1 MSRAAIGRLVILG
14 GGTAGWLAAAILARA
29 LGRRVE
35 ISLVES
41 AAIGTVGVGEAT
53 IPQIRLVN
61 RFLGLDEDSVLR
73 ASEATFKLGIEF
85 HGWRR
90 PEGSYIHAF
99 GGIGIPLGTLPF
111 YQYWLRRIHEGGAL
125 DLRDFSLNAVA
136 ARAHRFLRRER
147 WGETPLPGINYAY
160 HFDATLYARFLRR
173 HAEGQGVRRIEGRV
187 VDVEREGENGFL
199 RALLL
204 EGGERVA
211 GDFFLDCSGFR
222 GLLIAGE
229 MGVGF
234 ADWSDW
240 LPCDRAVAV
249 GCARTEPLL
258 PYTQAIARPAGWQ
271 WRIPLQHRIGNG
283 HVYASAHMSDD
294 EATAI
299 LMCSL
304 DGKALGEPRLLHFK
318 AGMREAVWEKNCLA
332 LGLASGFL
340 EPLESTSIHLIQ
352 SGLERLLD
360 LFPDRHCEPHLVAE
374 YNRRTRVEFESVRDF
389 LILHYYA
396 NGRPEPFWRERAV
409 MHIPP
414 ELAERIALFR
424 ASGRIHRRADELF
437 TEASWLQVLVGQGI
451 IPEHHHPFADALTT
465 AEMDEYFSHIR
476 TLIDRA
482 VAEMPEHADYIA
494 RHCAAIDPPGAPA

>member
-1 MSRAAIGRLVILG
+1 MSAAAIRRLVILG

-29 LGRRVE
+29 FGRRLE

-61 RFLGLDEDSVLR
+61 QFLGLDEDAVLR

-85 HGWRR
+85 RGWRR
-90 PEGSYIHAF
+90 PDDAYMHAF

-111 YQYWLRRIHEGGAL
+111 HQYWLRRIHEGGEL
-125 DLRDFSLNAVA
+125 DLWDFSLNAA
-136 ARAHRFLRRER
+136 AAHAGRFLRRER
-147 WGETPLPGINYAY
+147 WGATPLPGINHAY
-160 HFDATLYARFLRR
+160 HFDATLYARYLRQY
-173 HAEGQGVRRIEGRV
+173 AEGRGVRRIEGRV
-187 VDVEREGENGFL
+187 VDVERDGETGFL
-199 RALLL
+199 RALAL
-204 EGGERVA
+204 EGGEPVA
-211 GDFFLDCSGFR
+211 GDFFIDCSGFR
-222 GLLIAGE
+222 ALLIAGAL
-229 MGVGF
+229 GVGF

-249 GCARTEPLL
+249 ACARTEPLL

-294 EATAI
+294 EAVAI
-299 LMCSL
+299 LMAHL
-304 DGKALGEPRLLHFK
+304 DGEPLGEPRLLRFK

-332 LGLASGFL
+332 LGLSSGFL

-374 YNRRTRVEFESVRDF
+374 YNRRTRLEFESVRDF
-389 LILHYYA
+389 LILHYHA
-396 NGRPEPFWRERAV
+396 NERDEPFWRERAAR
-409 MHIPP
+409 HIPP
-414 ELAERIALFR
+414 GLAERIALFR

-437 TEASWLQVLVGQGI
+437 TEASWLQILVGQGI
-451 IPEHHHPFADALTT
+451 MPARHHPLADSIT
-465 AEMDEYFSHIR
+465 ATEMDEYFANIR
-476 TLIDRA
+476 TLIGRA
-482 VAEMPEHADYIA
+482 VGGMPAHADYVA
-494 RHCAAIDPPGAPA
+494 QHCAAPSF